1 LVLEIAR
8 TTTPTRCRQ
17 GDLSN
22 ALHLLNIH
30 LRQNAKLKSTVHHT
44 ASQEAV
50 WLCCEF
56 EKRLMGLR
64 SGGSSVDQLD
74 TLDLHCIAMC
84 LAGLGCNAENV
95 CAKKRNNLQQLENV
109 YQMTSM
115 AGRLL
120 SDWPIS
126 FHSALQKLYARIVT
140 SKRNSAARY
149 ADRLRMNI
157 YERLSSPAFDFVRL
171 ELDRPSPDPNCAP
184 GDYKHHPMPVMPRQL
199 TDLKTISKAININ
212 APLLKRL
219 IAEGELHGCRGLSAC
234 GNKTI
239 VADLKQAQHLA
250 TNLSS
255 LMNIEQA
262 ANHLKLP
269 INTMKMLCKNDFFT
283 CRGGKPAA
291 GQSWWIDQA
300 SFDMSSVFLK
310 RQRSIESTISLR
322 DVLQHPFISQ
332 EGVVPLFQA
341 IQAGALS
348 VSIIGKSDLGVLGE
362 WRLGKEEWRKW
373 LHAHMDQLV
382 SSQSLSVLQ
391 AAKVLSITQDVA
403 YALIRYGLLNSTV
416 ELRNGVK
423 SHRITLHAIEQF
435 KELYIL
441 GKEIAKT
448 LRTTSEKVADHMRKL
463 GIAPIAGPSSSSFYC
478 RQYIWSKGP
487 CFEMMISWSRK

>member
-1 LVLEIAR
+1 
-8 TTTPTRCRQ
+8 
-17 GDLSN
+17 
-22 ALHLLNIH
+22 
-30 LRQNAKLKSTVHHT
+30 
-44 ASQEAV
+44 
-50 WLCCEF
+50 
-56 EKRLMGLR
+56 
-64 SGGSSVDQLD
+64 
-74 TLDLHCIAMC
+74 
-84 LAGLGCNAENV
+84 
-95 CAKKRNNLQQLENV
+95 
-109 YQMTSM
+109 
-115 AGRLL
+115 
-120 SDWPIS
+120 
-126 FHSALQKLYARIVT
+126 
-140 SKRNSAARY
+140 
-149 ADRLRMNI
+149 
-157 YERLSSPAFDFVRL
+157 
-171 ELDRPSPDPNCAP
+171 
-184 GDYKHHPMPVMPRQL
+184 MPRQL

-362 WRLGKEEWRKW
+362 WRLGKEEWLNGYTRIWIRW
-373 LHAHMDQLV
+373 LALNR
-382 SSQSLSVLQ
+382 SV
-391 AAKVLSITQDVA
+391 
-403 YALIRYGLLNSTV
+403 
-416 ELRNGVK
+416 
-423 SHRITLHAIEQF
+423 
-435 KELYIL
+435 
-441 GKEIAKT
+441 
-448 LRTTSEKVADHMRKL
+448 
-463 GIAPIAGPSSSSFYC
+463 FYK
-478 RQYIWSKGP
+478 QPKY
-487 CFEMMISWSRK
+487 